1 MNKLIISSE
10 TLKPALAKLG
20 QAIGKNTALPILENL
35 YFKATPGFVD
45 IIASNLEITIF
56 YRVNDPTMTES
67 FEFLVPFDFVNKI
80 VAINRH
86 CPLEFINGKVL
97 KIKGPNDTYD
107 IKAIA
112 KVQDYPPLPEIP
124 TGNAFEVDSQLLTTL
139 KVALLTTSKQ
149 GGRFPHVLMELAPEK
164 VTIASTDG
172 SFMCFSKEF
181 SSTQQQTE
189 ELLLSHKVIK
199 VLEGSDNA
207 KLSYDTDRI
216 VFVCGC
222 ITIINTRSTEK
233 FPNFRAIFPPEWPGN
248 LTLSKHELL
257 EALGKCSL
265 SKDPFMTTRLD
276 FEKANEIRFSATD
289 QYIDIN
295 VSIKGEYTGPV
306 KYTAVGSDKLLQLLS
321 QVEYGEITLA
331 IHDSKRSIV
340 VTSSEDEGYKALLMP
355 LATN

>member
-1 MNKLIISSE
+1 MEKLIISSE
-10 TLKPALAKLG
+10 TLKPALGKLG
-20 QAIGKNTALPILENL
+20 QAIGSNTGLPILGNL
-35 YFKATPGFVD
+35 YFKVTPGFVD
-45 IIASNLEITIF
+45 IIASNLEITLI
-56 YRVNDPTMTES
+56 YRINDPTATET

-86 CPLEFINGKVL
+86 CPLEFINGNVI

-107 IKAIA
+107 IKATA
-112 KVQDYPPLPEIP
+112 KVQDYPPLPQVP

-149 GGRFPHVLMELAPEK
+149 GGRFPHVLMELAPDK

-181 SSTQQQTE
+181 TSTQQDTE

-199 VLEGSDNA
+199 VLEGSNKA
-207 KLSYDTDRI
+207 KISYDTERI

-222 ITIINTRSTEK
+222 TTIINTRSTEK

-276 FEKANEIRFSATD
+276 FEKSNEIRFSATD
-289 QYIDIN
+289 DYIDIN
-295 VSIKGEYTGPV
+295 VSIQGNYTGPV
-306 KYTAVGSDKLLQLLS
+306 KYTAVGSDKLLQLLN

-331 IHDSKRSIV
+331 IHDSYRSIV
-340 VTSSEDEGYKALLMP
+340 ITSSEDERYKALLMP
-355 LATN
+355 LGTN

>member
-10 TLKPALAKLG
+10 TLKPALNKLG
-20 QAIGKNTALPILENL
+20 QAIGSNTALPILGNL
-35 YFKATPGFVD
+35 YFKVTPGFVD
-45 IIASNLEITIF
+45 IIASNLEITLI
-56 YRVNDPTMTES
+56 YRINDPTATES
-67 FEFLVPFDFVNKI
+67 FEFLVPFEFVNKI

-86 CPLEFINGKVL
+86 CPLEFINGTVL

-107 IKAIA
+107 IKASE
-112 KVQDYPPLPEIP
+112 KVADYPKLPEVP
-124 TGNAFEVDSQLLTTL
+124 VWNNFEIDSQLLSTL
-139 KVALLTTSKQ
+139 KVALVTTCKP
-149 GGRFPHVLMELAPEK
+149 GGRFPHVLMELAPGK
-164 VTIASTDG
+164 ITIASTDG

-181 SSTQQQTE
+181 VSSQENTA

-207 KLSYDTDRI
+207 KLSYDDDRI
-216 VFVCGC
+216 AFVSGY

-233 FPNFRAIFPPEWPGN
+233 FPNFRAIFPQEWPGN

-265 SKDPFMTTRLD
+265 SKDPFMTTRMD
-276 FEKANEIRFSATD
+276 FDKPQQIRFSATD
-289 QYIDIN
+289 DFIDIN
-295 VSIKGEYTGPV
+295 VSIQGEYTGPV
-306 KYTAVGSDKLLQLLS
+306 KYTAVGADKLLQLLN
-321 QVEYGEITLA
+321 QVDYSEITLA
-331 IHDSKRSIV
+331 IHDSRRSIV